1 MLLHFAI
8 LVAVPFVA
16 CGTSA
21 PNSNAAQDLT
31 YPPVDG
37 HFKGLEQFRVDQN
50 PEYLLEL
57 IEYSGGS
64 DSVQEICSD
73 NWRSLLKNN
82 VDGTWQLRPF
92 QGMTL
97 QCMLAILYNNPDIKS
112 LAYIVTPPKK
122 DTSRYE
128 HFGYDV
134 GFPIALL
141 ADIIAAQGINTV
153 VISFP
158 PLNRGVI
165 SQGYPN
171 QEDVSRS
178 LMSILSKPSLQ
189 AMRLDMRPYAAKIG
203 ARLITQ
209 MVAPFKSTSEG
220 LQSKLQNL
228 HLVTRDILNSF
239 EVLCITSLQQAELS
253 ISFSHKNIKPNI
265 RYLDSCGKTSALRN
279 LGLEIR
285 FQPDSMGWYGSVV
298 TKAMRFRHLE
308 SMQMKF
314 SKCSLSQGDCTFN
327 VDSFL
332 NEVLGLLRSHDR
344 RIELKILV
352 QKSININYAGINQ
365 KSMNIEFGDNK
376 HIQFTKLDSNNNYSG
391 FSIALSQSPGRKYWI
406 H

>member
-1 MLLHFAI
+1 MLLNLAI
-8 LVAVPFVA
+8 LVAVPLVA
-16 CGTSA
+16 CGTPA
-21 PNSNAAQDLT
+21 PNSHAAPDLT

-64 DSVQEICSD
+64 DSVQESCSD
-73 NWRSLLKNN
+73 NWRSLIKNN

-112 LAYIVTPPKK
+112 LAYIVAPPKR
-122 DTSRYE
+122 DTSRYQ
-128 HFGYDV
+128 HYGYDV

-141 ADIIAAQGINTV
+141 ADIIAAQGISTV

-158 PLNRGVI
+158 PLNRGVF
-165 SQGYPN
+165 SQGYPS

-178 LMSILSKPSLQ
+178 LMSILQKPSLQ
-189 AMRLDMRPYAAKIG
+189 AMRLDLRPYAAKTG

-209 MVAPFKSTSEG
+209 MVAPFKSTFEG

-253 ISFSHKNIKPNI
+253 ISFSYKNIQPDI
-265 RYLDSCGKTSALRN
+265 RYLSLCGKTSALRN
-279 LGLEIR
+279 FGLELK
-285 FQPDSMGWYGSVV
+285 FQPNSMGWYGSVV
-298 TKAMRFRHLE
+298 SKVMRFRHLE

-314 SKCSLSQGDCTFN
+314 SKCSLSQGDCTFH
-327 VDSFL
+327 VDKFL
-332 NEVLGLLRSHDR
+332 NEVLDLLRAHDR
-344 RIELKILV
+344 RLELKILV

-365 KSMNIEFGDNK
+365 KSLNIQSGDNE
-376 HIQFTKLDSNNNYSG
+376 HIQFTKLESVNNYSG